1 MPTPSQRAR
10 PGAKERSWYMKD
22 IIKEGLLVGLGT
34 ALLTREK
41 IEENLRKLVE
51 EGKISSK
58 EARNTAEQIF
68 EKGQSEFKELQE
80 TLQKNVSS
88 RLQDLDLASR
98 SELEDVTRRMHEMES
113 KLQALDIRLAACEQ
127 KGGDE
132 V

>member
-10 PGAKERSWYMKD
+10 SGARERSAHVKD
-22 IIKEGLLVGLGT
+22 IIKEGLLVGLGA

-51 EGKISSK
+51 EGKISSH
-58 EARNTAEQIF
+58 EARSTAERIF

-80 TLQKNVSS
+80 MLQKNVSS
-88 RLQDLDLASR
+88 KLQDLDLASR
-98 SELEDVTRRMHEMES
+98 SEMEEVTKRMHDLES

-127 KGGDE
+127 KSEDE
-132 V
+132 G